1 MFLFFRFKDE
11 VYITNKDESSVGA
24 KDYATASLR
33 CTAKGNPL
41 PKTAW
46 ISPSN
51 AEITN
56 QTDANRIVVV
66 HTTTGGDDVY
76 GYTVTSTLEIK
87 DVRGSSD
94 YGLYMC
100 NSGNGVRRVDTLTI
114 ELNDKGM
121 TSG

>member
-1 MFLFFRFKDE
+1 M
-11 VYITNKDESSVGA
+11 T
-24 KDYATASLR
+24 
-33 CTAKGNPL
+33 
-41 PKTAW
+41 W

-51 AEITN
+51 VEITN

-66 HTTTGGDDVY
+66 HTTTDGDDVY

-100 NSGNGVRRVDTLTI
+100 NSGNGIGMVDTLTI

-121 TSG
+121 IISG